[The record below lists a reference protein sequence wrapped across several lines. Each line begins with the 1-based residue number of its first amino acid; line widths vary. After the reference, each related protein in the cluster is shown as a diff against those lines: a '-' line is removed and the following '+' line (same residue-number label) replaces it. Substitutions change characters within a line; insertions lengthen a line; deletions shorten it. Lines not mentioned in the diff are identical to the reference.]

1 MTNNYDVIIVG
12 GGVVGTAVLMQLS
25 RYNLKT
31 LLIEKEDDVSCGASR
46 ANSGIVHAGYD
57 CVPNTQKAYFNVLGN
72 RMFADHCRELD
83 VPYRNT
89 GSLVVCD
96 GDGLD
101 GLQVLLEKGKA
112 NGVRCEIIGRDRI
125 LEIEPN
131 IGDAIQYA
139 LYAPDA
145 GIVSPYKLTIAQAD
159 YGVLN
164 GGEIKASEKVV
175 SISHEGGHYTVTTQN
190 GVYTSAVLINSAG
203 AGCMEIEKMLGENL
217 RPISYRVG
225 EYFVL
230 DSTEGKQV
238 STVIFPLPTKAG
250 KGILVAPTV
259 DGNVIYG
266 PTSTPIENGEDV
278 SVSLSGLDTI
288 KAGVSKT
295 YKAPAF
301 RKVIR
306 VYAGVRTEVGSDFV
320 IEKSSINEGY
330 IKLLGICS
338 PGLTS
343 APAIAKHVCDM
354 VLGFISATAKS
365 ELKSLPKHKKFTAMD
380 KEELDQLIKEDP
392 RWGRLICR
400 CEKVS
405 EAEIVNAIHSPFPA
419 TTVDAVK
426 RRVRA
431 GMGRC
436 QGGFCAPR
444 VIEILARELNI
455 PITSVKKGGEG
466 SEIAVEPIKSGIAT
480 GEEE

>member
-1 MTNNYDVIIVG
+1 MTNSYDVIIIG
-12 GGVVGTAVLMQLS
+12 GGVVGTAVLMHLS
-25 RYNLKT
+25 RYNMKV
-31 LLIEKEDDVSCGASR
+31 LLLEKEDDVSCGASR

-57 CVPNTQKAYFNVLGN
+57 CAPNTQKAYFNVAGN
-72 RMFADHCRELD
+72 RMFAEHCQDLD
-83 VPYRNT
+83 VPFRRT

-96 GDGLD
+96 ENGLD
-101 GLQVLLEKGKA
+101 GLNALLEKGKV
-112 NGVRCEIIGRDRI
+112 NGVRCEIINRDRI

-131 IGDAIQYA
+131 VSDAIKYA

-164 GGEIKASEKVV
+164 GGEIRTEEKVI
-175 SISHEGGHYTVTTQN
+175 SICHADGQYTVTTEK
-190 GVYTSAVLINSAG
+190 GVYTSVLLINAAG
-203 AGCMEIEKMLGENL
+203 AGCMEIEKMLGEPC

-230 DSTEGKQV
+230 DSTEGKQANV
-238 STVIFPLPTKAG
+238 VIFPLPTKAG

-259 DGNVIYG
+259 DGNVLYG
-266 PTSTPIENGEDV
+266 PTSTPINDGEDV
-278 SVSLSGLDTI
+278 SVSSNGLDTI
-288 KAGVSKT
+288 RAGISKT

-306 VYAGVRTEVGSDFV
+306 VYAGVRTEVGHDFTV
-320 IEKSSINEGY
+320 EKSVLNEGY
-330 IKLLGICS
+330 IKILGICS

-354 VLGFISATAKS
+354 VLSFISASVK
-365 ELKSLPKHKKFTAMD
+365 ENLKSLPKHKKFTAMSKD
-380 KEELDQLIKEDP
+380 ELDALIKEDP

-405 EAEIVNAIHSPFPA
+405 EAEIVNAIHSPLPA
-419 TTVDAVK
+419 ITVDAVK

-444 VIEILARELNI
+444 VIEIIARELNI
-455 PITSVKKGGEG
+455 PITAVRKGGAG
-466 SEIAVEPIKSGIAT
+466 SEIAVEPIKSGIVT
-480 GEEE
+480 GEDR